1 MEGNRTCPLCEQ
13 IVPRN
18 VQQIESKGRFI
29 HHGCAKEVSQLFFA
43 LQLKSNVSP
52 PKKEVLNVAKNS
64 TAEEDT
70 KPKKRKRILRKR
82 KTSER
87 TSSENNNPIR
97 NDGDATP
104 D

>member
-1 MEGNRTCPLCEQ
+1 
-13 IVPRN
+13 
-18 VQQIESKGRFI
+18 
-29 HHGCAKEVSQLFFA
+29 
-43 LQLKSNVSP
+43 
-52 PKKEVLNVAKNS
+52 VLNVAKNS
-64 TAEEDT
+64 PAEEDT